1 TLGDGLARVD
11 DPMNVPRLLIT
22 NDPPLLL
29 FSRAVIG
36 MEAPPQMRVAHVDLD
51 YVYDSDPEQM
61 ERNLDAVVQRM
72 ANLKITTVFL
82 QAFADPTGDGLAREV
97 YFPNRHLP
105 MRADLFNRAAWQLQS
120 RAFVKVYAW
129 LPVLSFNLDPSLQRV
144 SRWYPDKGLTRV
156 DPEQYQRLSPF
167 DPKARQ
173 QIIEI

>member
-1 TLGDGLARVD
+1 
-11 DPMNVPRLLIT
+11 
-22 NDPPLLL
+22 
-29 FSRAVIG
+29 

-105 MRADLFNRAAWQLQS
+105 MRADLFNRAAWQLPR
-120 RAFVKVYAW
+120 RAFVAGYAW
-129 LPVLSFNLDPSLQRV
+129 MPVLSFDLGQVRQRV
-144 SRWYPDKGLTRV
+144 VWG
-156 DPEQYQRLSPF
+156 
-167 DPKARQ
+167 
-173 QIIEI
+173 